1 MANNAKPTRAVP
13 PPFLVDF
20 KPFRQMYT
28 GAQPLFPSEQA
39 ARWAVRVLRVRL
51 AEAEAV
57 AIHRRE
63 LLFHPQRVAHVVERE
78 ALDRFRNRA
87 LGNTPHD

>member
-1 MANNAKPTRAVP
+1 MTNAKTPRAAT
-13 PPFLVDF
+13 PPFLADF
-20 KPFRQMYT
+20 RPFRDMYS
-28 GAQPLFPSEQA
+28 GAQPLFPSQQA

-63 LLFHPQRVAHVVERE
+63 LMFHPARVAHVVERE
-78 ALDRFRNRA
+78 ALDRFRSRA
-87 LGNTPHD
+87 LGNTPRD